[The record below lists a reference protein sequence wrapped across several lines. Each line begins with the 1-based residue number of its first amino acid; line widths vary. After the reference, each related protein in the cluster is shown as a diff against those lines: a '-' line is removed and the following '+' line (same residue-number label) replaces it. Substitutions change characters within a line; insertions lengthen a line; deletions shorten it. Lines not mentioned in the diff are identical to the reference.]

1 MISTTFPL
9 LASTNPYCI
18 LVHTA
23 DLIQYCLTNFALFWN
38 TLCLVV
44 PRRVTEIEA
53 QRLEETREDR
63 EAFKKMLREEIER
76 QAREKNVSIK
86 LPDDK

>member
-1 MISTTFPL
+1 M
-9 LASTNPYCI
+9 
-18 LVHTA
+18 
-23 DLIQYCLTNFALFWN
+23 
-38 TLCLVV
+38 V

-53 QRLEETREDR
+53 QRLEETREER

-86 LPDDK
+86 IPNDE